1 MVDKVKSYNI
11 DGVAANVQLG
21 SKGPSFIGSD
31 SSKIR
36 FEDNA
41 GNLAEASISN
51 ATIGSHAVT
60 LQQLRAQA
68 KNKLRND
75 QFIVRYNDV
84 TKNLA
89 VAQPNTYITG
99 VCVEASA
106 VWTGADSNTNI
117 TVGDSGDQSRLF
129 SGFDPD
135 AQSLDETDY
144 EYANATT
151 LTAYI
156 TPGGASAGNAII
168 TVWYFGELT
177 NAADLV
183 TSNLTLNL
191 DAGDISS
198 YSGSGSTWTDI
209 AGTPANITLVGSP
222 TYTSGT
228 PAYFSFNGSNQYG
241 TGSVAGVLG
250 TTAYTKSVW
259 FRISSY
265 TDNNLVSSGTGGHF
279 MFMGNNP
286 SVDRKIYCGH
296 ADWGSYIDYGS
307 TGTINLNTW
316 YNATLTFS
324 TTNGMTLYINGVLD
338 STYTANKSALPGN
351 GSTNIA
357 TYNTGNLLNGDIGK
371 VLCYDKELTAAEV
384 LQNFNA
390 FKGNFGL

>member
-1 MVDKVKSYNI
+1 MAVIKDYKTS
-11 DGVAANVQLG
+11 GVNANVQLG
-21 SKGPSFIGSD
+21 VSGNYIDGSN
-31 SSKIR
+31 SAKVSI
-36 FEDNA
+36 NA
-41 GNLAEASISN
+41 VTGGLAEIAIAN
-51 ATIGSHAVT
+51 GTLASHAVT
-60 LQQLRAQA
+60 LEQLRAQA
-68 KNKLRND
+68 KTKLRND
-75 QFIVRYNDV
+75 QFIVHYNDV

-99 VCVEASA
+99 ICVEASA
-106 VWTGADSNTNI
+106 TWTGANSNTNI
-117 TVGDSGDQSRLF
+117 TVGDNSNQSRLF

-135 AQSLDETDY
+135 AQSIDETDY

-156 TPGGASAGNAII
+156 TQGSASAGNAII
-168 TVWYFGELT
+168 TIWYFGELT
-177 NAADLV
+177 NAAELV

-191 DAGDISS
+191 DAGDVSS
-198 YSGSGSTWTDI
+198 YGGSGSTWTDI
-209 AGTPANITLVGSP
+209 AGTPANITLVNNP

-228 PAYFSFNGSNQYG
+228 PAYFTFNGSNQYG

-259 FRISSY
+259 FRINAY
-265 TDNNLVSSGTGGHF
+265 ADNNIVSSSTGGHF
-279 MFMGNNP
+279 MYMGNNP
-286 SVDRKIYCGH
+286 SVDKKIYCGH
-296 ADWGSYIDYGS
+296 SDWGNYMAYGS

-316 YNATLTFS
+316 YNVTLTFS

-357 TYNTGNLLNGDIGK
+357 AYATGNLLNGDIGK
-371 VLCYDKELTAAEV
+371 VLCYDKELTAGEV